1 MNRKKKINDLFKGGF
16 RNDKKSCL
24 IDLKPLEDKCE
35 ELGIELRI
43 VDRWYPSSKLCHEC
57 GCIKKDL
64 KLSDREYICECEEY
78 DIEKEFLIDID
89 GVKIKGFIDFY
100 YKNK

>member
-35 ELGIELRI
+35 GKQR
-43 VDRWYPSSKLCHEC
+43 DFSTCGRSSL
-57 GCIKKDL
+57 
-64 KLSDREYICECEEY
+64 EY
-78 DIEKEFLIDID
+78 FS
-89 GVKIKGFIDFY
+89 
-100 YKNK
+100 N